1 MKCTLCGYQ
10 FDVRER
16 NMICSGCILATGCQL
31 VRCPHCGYEW
41 PLAEN
46 KKNKTVLLSHMKPG
60 EEGQIINI
68 CTYKTEHLKKIV
80 SLGLLPGMNIKLV
93 RTFPTLLC
101 QIEYS
106 QFALDRE
113 IATYVVVKRGN
124 V

>member
-10 FDVRER
+10 FEGKEKDIV
-16 NMICSGCILATGCQL
+16 CAGCPLEPGCQL
-31 VRCPHCGYEW
+31 VRCPNCGFEWPVTGYE
-41 PLAEN
+41 
-46 KKNKTVLLSHMKPG
+46 KSVTVPLSHMKPG
-60 EEGQIINI
+60 ESGKIVNI
-68 CTYKTEHLKKIV
+68 CTLKTEHVKKII
-80 SLGLLPGMNIKLV
+80 SLGLLPGMDIKLI

-113 IATYVVVKRGN
+113 IASYVVVKRGK